1 MSIYRITRFTS
12 SNTEKAV
19 QMAQAARE
27 EVAAVGADFIEMAF
41 DDNGN
46 GVVVARYPDAA
57 TMEAATS
64 VAQRIFGVMGADGA
78 IDGAAIETWSADV
91 KATM

>member
-27 EVAAVGADFIEMAF
+27 EVAALRVRDAQMGNAAKQSGDVFDKVLKNINAKTETNEKNVGSQSRQNILNIKGIIMTHLI
-41 DDNGN
+41 N
-46 GVVVARYPDAA
+46 PLSLP
-57 TMEAATS
+57 T
-64 VAQRIFGVMGADGA
+64 
-78 IDGAAIETWSADV
+78 
-91 KATM
+91 